1 MPNYNEL
8 LLDPRFRDQF
18 KSQNKDN
25 PAAMEAIAL
34 VEVLDHALSLACK
47 RISRGENTPIEIV
60 RKHLV
65 VSASHSL
72 DQQAAHP
79 SMMNFADAPFC
90 PLPMTQVFQP

>member
-8 LLDPRFRDQF
+8 LLDPRFREQF
-18 KSQNKDN
+18 KSHNKDN

-34 VEVLDHALSLACK
+34 VEVLDQALSLGCK
-47 RISRGENTPIEIV
+47 RISRGENTPIELV

-72 DQQAAHP
+72 DQQAAQTM
-79 SMMNFADAPFC
+79 SKFADAPFC
-90 PLPMTQVFQP
+90 SLPFTQVFQP